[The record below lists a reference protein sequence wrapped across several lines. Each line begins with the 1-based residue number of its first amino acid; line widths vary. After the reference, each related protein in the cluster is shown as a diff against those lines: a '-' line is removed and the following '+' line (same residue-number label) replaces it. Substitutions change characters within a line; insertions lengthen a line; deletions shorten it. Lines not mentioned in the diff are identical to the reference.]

1 MRPVVTVLDSLG
13 DGSDVERQPSD
24 RGPAGEVWMSGRR
37 CWWPGPWGRGRREE
51 ELGVLEAEQTELDDT
66 VDEGEKRAMELTP
79 KGPNGG
85 AEVGA
90 SWGLALR
97 KH

>member
-24 RGPAGEVWMSGRR
+24 SGEVWMSGRR

-51 ELGVLEAEQTELDDT
+51 ELGV
-66 VDEGEKRAMELTP
+66 
-79 KGPNGG
+79 
-85 AEVGA
+85 
-90 SWGLALR
+90 
-97 KH
+97 